1 MLQFR
6 DVLNIVRSRY
16 RSKDTE
22 FGTMFLREPRLP
34 KNNRIRFDSPSH
46 PRLLFPP
53 SSMKG
58 EPPRGLLNRGT
69 QQKHCTGSARHH
81 GFCAQFGGRGAVT
94 EGGAARELGH
104 GVRKHHPL
112 PPRASIIKQLVCML
126 RQPVNIKHDGGRP
139 RRARRSPYST
149 ACQPN
154 YHPPCHSLDAP
165 LCNVQG
171 KAANV
176 SFYCFFIVFYC
187 FGWVLVVVVGRG
199 ACSCRWQRFGRS
211 A

>member
-104 GVRKHHPL
+104 GVKFG
-112 PPRASIIKQLVCML
+112 SIILFLHGPRLSNNWYVC
-126 RQPVNIKHDGGRP
+126 
-139 RRARRSPYST
+139 
-149 ACQPN
+149 
-154 YHPPCHSLDAP
+154 
-165 LCNVQG
+165 
-171 KAANV
+171 
-176 SFYCFFIVFYC
+176 
-187 FGWVLVVVVGRG
+187 
-199 ACSCRWQRFGRS
+199 
-211 A
+211 